1 MSDVLANPTT
11 LDLKRIDD
19 REEAYSRLSGPDFER
34 WEKLQELEAAAE
46 ENRREMQ
53 ADAEVAT
60 DALVR
65 NKIPDGLAVDV
76 NVFGNEVR
84 AYYDPESKQVREAA
98 KQAGEIF
105 DMDADAPD
113 DLEGASVDELDDA
126 DIPEIK
132 DALTDLITAAIV
144 EWNGQRWDN
153 MDADT
158 REAIAT
164 TIQQPTDSGGWGV
177 AGLMDAFV
185 EIYVAVND
193 NRSERL
199 ERIQKFRNEER
210 RGDR

>member
-1 MSDVLANPTT
+1 MSDVLTNPTT

-65 NKIPDGLAVDV
+65 ADVSDLATDV
-76 NVFGNEVR
+76 SVFGNELLC
-84 AYYDPESKQVREAA
+84 YYDPESQQVREAA
-98 KQAGEIF
+98 DRVGEVCGV
-105 DMDADAPD
+105 DAAEPG
-113 DLEGASVDELDDA
+113 DLEGASVDDVDDS
-126 DIPEIK
+126 DIPAIK
-132 DALTDLITAAIV
+132 GALVDLITAAIV
-144 EWNGQRWDN
+144 EWNGERWTD
-153 MDADT
+153 MT
-158 REAIAT
+158 RDKQAT
-164 TIQQPTDSGGWGV
+164 IETVIKQSPENGGWGV

-185 EIYVAVND
+185 ESYVTVED
-193 NRSERL
+193 NRNERL
-199 ERIQKFRNEER
+199 ERIQKFRDETR

>member
-1 MSDVLANPTT
+1 MSDVLTNPTT
-11 LDLKRIDD
+11 VDLKEIDD

-65 NKIPDGLAVDV
+65 ADVSDLATEVS
-76 NVFGNEVR
+76 VFGNDLLC
-84 AYYDPESKQVREAA
+84 YYDPESQQVREAA
-98 KQAGEIF
+98 KRAGDIF

-113 DLEGASVDELDDA
+113 DLEGASVDELDDD

-144 EWNGQRWDN
+144 EWNGQRWSD
-153 MDADT
+153 MDAGT
-158 REAIAT
+158 RDAIAA
-164 TIQQPTDSGGWGV
+164 TIQQPTDSDGWGV

-185 EIYVAVND
+185 EIYVTVED
-193 NRSERL
+193 NRNERL

-210 RGDR
+210 RGNR

>member
-1 MSDVLANPTT
+1 MTDVLANPTT
-11 LDLKRIDD
+11 VDLKQIDD
-19 REEAYSRLSGPDFER
+19 REEAYRRLSGPDFER

-65 NKIPDGLAVDV
+65 ADVSDLATEVS
-76 NVFGNEVR
+76 VFGNDLLC
-84 AYYDPESKQVREAA
+84 YYDPESQQVREAA
-98 KQAGEIF
+98 KRAGDIF

-113 DLEGASVDELDDA
+113 DLEGASVDELDDD

-144 EWNGQRWDN
+144 EWNGQRWSD
-153 MDADT
+153 MDAGT
-158 REAIAT
+158 RDAIAA
-164 TIQQPTDSGGWGV
+164 TIQQPTDSDGWGV

-185 EIYVAVND
+185 EIYVTVED
-193 NRSERL
+193 NRNERL

-210 RGDR
+210 RGNR

>member
-1 MSDVLANPTT
+1 MSDVLTNPTT

-19 REEAYSRLSGPDFER
+19 REEAYRRLSGPDFER

-46 ENRREMQ
+46 QNKRQMQ
-53 ADAEVAT
+53 EDAAVAT
-60 DALVR
+60 DAIVR
-65 NKIPDGLAVDV
+65 ADVSDLATEVS
-76 NVFGNEVR
+76 VFGNDLLC
-84 AYYDPESKQVREAA
+84 YYDPESKQVREAA

-153 MDADT
+153 MDTET
-158 REAIAT
+158 RDAIAT

>member
-1 MSDVLANPTT
+1 MSDVLTNPTT

-46 ENRREMQ
+46 QNKRQMQ
-53 ADAEVAT
+53 EDAEVAT

-98 KQAGEIF
+98 ERVGEVCGV
-105 DMDADAPD
+105 DANEPG
-113 DLEGASVDELDDA
+113 DLEGASVDDVDDG
-126 DIPEIK
+126 DIPAIK
-132 DALTDLITAAIV
+132 SALVDLITAALV
-144 EWNGQRWDN
+144 EWNGQRWDD

-158 REAIAT
+158 REAIRA
-164 TIQQPTDSGGWGV
+164 TIQQPPEAGGWGV

-185 EIYVAVND
+185 EIYVTVED
-193 NRSERL
+193 NRNERL
-199 ERIQKFRNEER
+199 ERIQKFRDETR

>member
-1 MSDVLANPTT
+1 MSDVLTNPTT
-11 LDLKRIDD
+11 LDLKEIDD
-19 REEAYSRLSGPDFER
+19 REEAYRSLSGPDFER

-65 NKIPDGLAVDV
+65 ADVSDLATDV
-76 NVFGNEVR
+76 NVFGNDLLC
-84 AYYDPESKQVREAA
+84 YYDPESQQVRDAA
-98 KQAGEIF
+98 ERVG
-105 DMDADAPD
+105 DVCGVDADEPG
-113 DLEGASVDELDDA
+113 DLEGASVDDVDDS

-132 DALTDLITAAIV
+132 GALVDLITAAIV
-144 EWNGQRWDN
+144 EWNGERWDD

-158 REAIAT
+158 REAIRA
-164 TIQQPTDSGGWGV
+164 TIQQPPEAGGWGV

-185 EIYVAVND
+185 EIYVTVED
-193 NRSERL
+193 NRNERL
-199 ERIQKFRNEER
+199 ERIQKFRDETR

>member
-1 MSDVLANPTT
+1 MSDVLTNPTAI
-11 LDLKRIDD
+11 DLKRIDD
-19 REEAYSRLSGPDFER
+19 REEAYRRLSGPDFER

-46 ENRREMQ
+46 QNKRQMQ
-53 ADAEVAT
+53 EDAAVAT
-60 DALVR
+60 DAIVR
-65 NKIPDGLAVDV
+65 ADVSDLATEVS
-76 NVFGNEVR
+76 VFGNDLLC
-84 AYYDPESKQVREAA
+84 YYDPESKQVREAA

>member
-1 MSDVLANPTT
+1 MSDVLTNPTT

-19 REEAYSRLSGPDFER
+19 REEAYRRLSGPDFER

-46 ENRREMQ
+46 QNKRQMQ
-53 ADAEVAT
+53 EDAAVAT
-60 DALVR
+60 DAIVR
-65 NKIPDGLAVDV
+65 ADVSDLATEVS
-76 NVFGNEVR
+76 VFGNDLLC
-84 AYYDPESKQVREAA
+84 YYDPESKQVREAA

>member
-1 MSDVLANPTT
+1 MSDVLTNPTT

-65 NKIPDGLAVDV
+65 ADVSDLATDV
-76 NVFGNEVR
+76 SVFGNELLC
-84 AYYDPESKQVREAA
+84 YYDPESQQVREAA
-98 KQAGEIF
+98 ERVGEVCGV
-105 DMDADAPD
+105 DADEPG
-113 DLEGASVDELDDA
+113 DLEGTSVDDVDDS
-126 DIPEIK
+126 DIPAIK
-132 DALTDLITAAIV
+132 GALVDLITAALV
-144 EWNGQRWDN
+144 EWNGQQWDD
-153 MDADT
+153 MDTDT
-158 REAIAT
+158 REAIRAT
-164 TIQQPTDSGGWGV
+164 VQQPPEAGGWGV

-185 EIYVAVND
+185 EIYVTVED
-193 NRSERL
+193 NRNERL
-199 ERIQKFRNEER
+199 ERIQKFRNETR